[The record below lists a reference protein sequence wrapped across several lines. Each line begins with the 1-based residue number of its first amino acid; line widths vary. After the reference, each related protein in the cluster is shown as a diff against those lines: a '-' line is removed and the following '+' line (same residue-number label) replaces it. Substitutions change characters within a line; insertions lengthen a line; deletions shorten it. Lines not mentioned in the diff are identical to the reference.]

1 MPVVDHV
8 DLEDTVLI
16 MCVSIMTGSVFR
28 VIKPKTKFEGG
39 KISIFFLLPN
49 ITSKCHSLVILKH
62 VE

>member
-28 VIKPKTKFEGG
+28 AIKPKTKFEGG
-39 KISIFFLLPN
+39 KKSLFFFFFPILHQN
-49 ITSKCHSLVILKH
+49 VIL
-62 VE
+62 